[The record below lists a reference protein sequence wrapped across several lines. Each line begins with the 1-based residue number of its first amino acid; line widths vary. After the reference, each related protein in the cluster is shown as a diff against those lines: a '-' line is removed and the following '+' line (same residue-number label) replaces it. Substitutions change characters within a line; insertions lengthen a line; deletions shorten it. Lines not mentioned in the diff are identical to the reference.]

1 MRNSLLKRRA
11 RKLFL
16 GCLAPFVIL
25 ASWEYLGRRGII
37 NLSILPRPSVI
48 MDCLAEMIANGQLK
62 KHLLVSA
69 FRVVKGF
76 LIGGGVGLVLGVLCG
91 LSNTWND
98 VLSSLIGILRPIPM
112 IAWIPILILLLGI
125 DEGSKIALIAIGTF
139 WPVLLNTSRGIRN
152 TDKKLL
158 EVGIILEK
166 SRSQMLTKVIL
177 PAAFPFIFTGIR
189 LGVSSAW
196 SCVVTAEVIAAAVGI
211 GYVIM
216 YARELLQPDVLLIG
230 VLTIGVVGLLLDVV
244 LLQIEKRALRWN
256 EADER

>member
-1 MRNSLLKRRA
+1 
-11 RKLFL
+11 
-16 GCLAPFVIL
+16 
-25 ASWEYLGRRGII
+25 
-37 NLSILPRPSVI
+37 

>member
-1 MRNSLLKRRA
+1 
-11 RKLFL
+11 
-16 GCLAPFVIL
+16 
-25 ASWEYLGRRGII
+25 
-37 NLSILPRPSVI
+37 
-48 MDCLAEMIANGQLK
+48 MITNGQLK

-76 LIGGGVGLVLGVLCG
+76 LLGSGVGLVLGVLCG
-91 LSNTWND
+91 LSNMWND
-98 VLSSLIGILRPIPM
+98 VLGSLIGTLRPIPM
-112 IAWIPILILLLGI
+112 IAWVPVLILLLGI

-139 WPVLLNTSRGIRN
+139 WPVLINTSRGIRN

-166 SRSQMLTKVIL
+166 SRFQMLTKVIL

-196 SCVVTAEVIAAAVGI
+196 SCVVTAEVIAAAAGI

-216 YARELLQPDVLLIG
+216 YARELMQPDVLLIAI
-230 VLTIGVVGLLLDVV
+230 LTIGVVGLVLDVT
-244 LLQIEKRALRWN
+244 LLRVEKRALRWN